1 MDLSKIM
8 TISGKP
14 GLYKMIAETRN
25 GFVVE
30 SLLDGRKMPVFPT
43 DRSSILEDISVF
55 TMEKDVPLKN
65 ILWKIYE
72 LKEGKPALD
81 AKQATPDEIRQAFE
95 EVLPDY
101 DKDRVY
107 ISDMK
112 KIFTWYG
119 ILLEKDMISKPED
132 PDAGEE
138 ESADSGTDAEDK
150 KETSPENEKTKS
162 DKPGTS
168 TGKKSSK

>member
-25 GFVVE
+25 GFVAE
-30 SLLDGRKMPVFPT
+30 SLLDGRKIPVFPT

-55 TMEKDVPLKN
+55 TLEKDVPLKN
-65 ILWKIYE
+65 VLWKIYE
-72 LKEGKPALD
+72 QNDGKPAIN

-95 EVLPDY
+95 EILPDY

-112 KIFTWYG
+112 KIFIWYG

-132 PDAGEE
+132 PEVGEE
-138 ESADSGTDAEDK
+138 ENTDTGTDTEDK
-150 KETSPENEKTKS
+150 KDTSQDKEKPDGGKA
-162 DKPGTS
+162 GTT